1 MKKSVVG
8 KVVSDKMQKTITVEV
23 PRRVKDVATGKYLN
37 RHTTCVAHDETEM
50 ANQNDVV
57 EIMPTRPMS
66 KRKCWVL
73 MRVVEAAK

>member
-23 PRRVKDVATGKYLN
+23 SRRVKDLATGKYLN
-37 RHTTCVAHDETEM
+37 RHTTCVAHDESEL
-50 ANQNDVV
+50 ANQNDLV

-73 MRVVEAAK
+73 MRVVEVAK